1 VSACEKAAWLFP
13 GQGVELTG
21 IRAFLDASS
30 AVRARMDAAAALV
43 DADLAALCRR
53 GDPRLFEGQLLQP
66 AVTAL
71 SLGIVDEL
79 VARGAAPS
87 ACAGHSLGELAAL
100 VASRALEADAALF
113 VAAARGERMGRAARA
128 RKGGM
133 LALNV
138 TDPNVVDRALA
149 TGAEAGT
156 IVLATHN
163 TPNEWVL
170 AGDDAALSL
179 VMARF
184 PSVRLRVEGAFHSP
198 LMQPA
203 LEGYR
208 AALERVQFAAPSAGF
223 VSGETGD
230 FVVRAEAMRGVLVAQ
245 LTRTLD
251 WTRVLRRLRSWGV
264 QRFVSVGP
272 GKAQRSFVH
281 QCLGRSVEV
290 LSTDTPLDLEN
301 SVKELLN

>member
-1 VSACEKAAWLFP
+1 VSAHEKTAWLFP

-21 IRAFLDASS
+21 IRAFLDASP
-30 AVRARMDAAAALV
+30 AVLARMNAAAKLV
-43 DADLAALCRR
+43 DADLVALCGR
-53 GDPRLFEGQLLQP
+53 GDPRLFEGRLLQP

-71 SLGIVDEL
+71 SLGIVDAL
-79 VARGAAPS
+79 MDRGATPS

-100 VASRALEADAALF
+100 VASRTLEADAALGL
-113 VAAARGERMGRAARA
+113 AAARGELMGRAARA
-128 RKGGM
+128 RNGGM

-138 TDPNVVDRALA
+138 TDSNVVDSALA
-149 TGAEAGT
+149 IGAEAGT

-179 VMARF
+179 VAARF

-208 AALERVQFAAPSAGF
+208 AALEHVRFDAPSAGF
-223 VSGETGD
+223 VSAETGD
-230 FVVRAEAMRGVLVAQ
+230 FVVGPDLRELLAAQ
-245 LTRTLD
+245 LTRPLD
-251 WTRVLRRLRSWGV
+251 WTRVLRRLQTWGV
-264 QRFVSVGP
+264 ARFVSIGP

-281 QCLGRSVEV
+281 QCLGRSVQV
-290 LSTDTPLDLEN
+290 LSTDSPAELED
-301 SVKELLN
+301 SVKELSN

>member
-1 VSACEKAAWLFP
+1 LFP

-21 IRAFLDASS
+21 IRAFLEASP
-30 AVRARMDAAAALV
+30 AVLARMNAAAALV

-53 GDPRLFEGQLLQP
+53 GEPRLFEGRLLQP

-71 SLGIVDEL
+71 CLGIVDEL
-79 VARGAAPS
+79 AARGAAPS

-100 VASRALEADAALF
+100 VASGALEADAALRLA
-113 VAAARGERMGRAARA
+113 VTRGELMGHAARVRR
-128 RKGGM
+128 GGM

-138 TDPNVVDRALA
+138 AEPSDVERALA
-149 TGAEAGT
+149 AGAEAGE

-170 AGDDAALSL
+170 AGDDAALTL
-179 VMARF
+179 VAARF

-208 AALERVQFAAPSAGF
+208 TALEQVHFAAPCAGF
-223 VSGETGD
+223 VSDETGD
-230 FVVRAEAMRGVLVAQ
+230 FVAAGEDLDALLAAQ
-245 LTRTLD
+245 LTGTLD
-251 WTRVLRRLRSWGV
+251 WTRVLRRLHTSGI
-264 QRFVSVGP
+264 QRFVSIGP

-290 LSTDTPLDLEN
+290 LSTDSPVDLEH
-301 SVKELLN
+301 SAKELLN